1 MNGLLNWLKG
11 FTQKPDR
18 VIVVHGE
25 DTVTD
30 PEATV
35 PYWTGNIILPTVNS
49 PAG

>member
-1 MNGLLNWLKG
+1 MNGLLTGKHERILALFRKLDHM
-11 FTQKPDR
+11 TDR
-18 VIVVHGE
+18 LGS
-25 DTVTD
+25 